1 MAKKKEDLK
10 EEVPI
15 EEEETTE
22 ESTEGKNWEEE
33 FTVAGEELL
42 GFVKK
47 MAHEATVRQLTIRN
61 EDHGVNLHIPLAIGV
76 VGIALFPFYAAIGLI
91 AALVTDCTVTVERY
105 EKEKA
110 PEDTAEPEAA

>member
-15 EEEETTE
+15 EEETTE
-22 ESTEGKNWEEE
+22 ESAEGRKWEEE

-47 MAHEATVRQLTIRN
+47 MAHEATVRHLTIRN
-61 EDHGVNLHIPLAIGV
+61 EKHGVNLHIPLAIGV
-76 VGIALFPFYAAIGLI
+76 VGIALLPFYASVGLI
-91 AALVTDCTVTVERY
+91 AALVTDCTVTVERF

-110 PEDTAEPEAA
+110 PDDVSEPETA

>member
-22 ESTEGKNWEEE
+22 ESAEGRNWEEE
-33 FTVAGEELL
+33 FTVKGEELL

-47 MAHEATVRQLTIRN
+47 MTHEVTVRHLTIRN
-61 EDHGVNLHIPLAIGV
+61 EKHGVNLHIPLAIGV
-76 VGIALFPFYAAIGLI
+76 VGIALLPFYAAVGLI

-105 EKEKA
+105 EKEKT
-110 PEDTAEPEAA
+110 PEDVAEPETA